1 MGCGRQLCGWQNT
14 GVSSLDLNKSDGE
27 HPADVANLALMRISG
42 ILASLSALFDDRRS
56 QYAVDVPFVAQSVK
70 ALSQLSDEASAAL
83 NELYNAC
90 DLTLLPPHEEIQD
103 VADEVVEDDHAQIDF
118 NVLRRRV
125 DALANSKNVPL
136 PTVRTADSNPTN
148 DAPATSYEELLQK
161 VTAAEVFANA
171 QASQIDGGETS
182 MLLPILNSLKQ
193 DILRMKRVA

>member
-1 MGCGRQLCGWQNT
+1 LCGWQNT

-56 QYAVDVPFVAQSVK
+56 QYAVDVPFVAHSVK
-70 ALSQLSDEASAAL
+70 ALSQLSEEASTAL

-90 DLTLLPPHEEIQD
+90 DLTLLPAHEELQD
-103 VADEVVEDDHAQIDF
+103 VAEEVDDHAQIDF
-118 NVLRRRV
+118 NLLRRRV
-125 DALANSKNVPL
+125 DALANSKSIPL
-136 PTVRTADSNPTN
+136 PTVRSVDSNLTN

>member
-1 MGCGRQLCGWQNT
+1 MRRGRQLCGWQNT

-56 QYAVDVPFVAQSVK
+56 QYAVDVPFVAHSVK

-90 DLTLLPPHEEIQD
+90 DLTLLPAHEESHD
-103 VADEVVEDDHAQIDF
+103 VAEEVVEDDHAQIDF
-118 NVLRRRV
+118 NMLRRRV
-125 DALANSKNVPL
+125 DAIANNRNVPL
-136 PTVRTADSNPTN
+136 PTVRTADNLIN
-148 DAPATSYEELLQK
+148 DPPATSYEELLQK